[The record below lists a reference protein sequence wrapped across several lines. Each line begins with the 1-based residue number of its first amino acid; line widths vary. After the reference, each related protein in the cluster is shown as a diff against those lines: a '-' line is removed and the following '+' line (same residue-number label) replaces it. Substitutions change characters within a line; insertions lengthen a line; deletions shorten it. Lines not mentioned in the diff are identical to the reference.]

1 MKPRLL
7 QTVPPRPLTEADFET
22 SMVHEFRATLAGR
35 DGCSCRLCRRVD
47 RALASET
54 RRPS

>member
-1 MKPRLL
+1 MKPRIL

-35 DGCSCRLCRRVD
+35 DGCFCRLCKRVD
-47 RALASET
+47 AALAET
-54 RRPS
+54 RRAP